1 MSVIDEVKQRTDIVE
16 VIGQYTSLTKS
27 GRTFRGLCPFHSE
40 KRPSFF
46 VYPDQQSWHCF
57 GACNTGGDVFSFIIK
72 KENMDFGEALRLLA
86 NRAGV
91 TLSARSEQETKG
103 KERLYQANQAAA
115 QYFHNLLLD
124 SPVAEKARRYLAK
137 RSVSPKTISD
147 FQLGFSPNSWE
158 ELKQHLMERGFT
170 EDELLTAG
178 LIVAGE
184 AGKTHDRFRN
194 HLMFPIVDAR
204 EHTTGFGARVLDD
217 SLPKYVNSP
226 QTPVFD
232 KSGTLYGINLA
243 RTAIRQ
249 QDLAIIVEGYMDTIT
264 AHQNGSQNVVASM
277 GTSLTAKQ
285 IDALKKLTRNVA
297 LALDADTAGKE
308 ATWRG
313 GELAT
318 ERSPED
324 LAPRRRIDPNK
335 PTPALNE
342 AEIGRY
348 PIVGTRVINENVL
361 DTNVIILP
369 EGKDADEVIKEDT
382 KLWQHLVGQAIPIID
397 YFFESVTAKLDLTTA
412 RDKSLAVDKLLPIV
426 AEIKDD
432 IRRDHYL
439 TKLGELVGASYH
451 SMEATLSRIKPDRRA
466 KETKQQAMERA
477 LRPITTSPVEEY
489 CLALLLQHPELNA
502 NCQSLS
508 PEYFESS
515 QNREIFATCQQV
527 EDWSS
532 LKERLDTAIH
542 EHLDSLMS
550 RSLPVTRVDRRWAEC
565 TLRLRETFLR
575 RLEARRKEV
584 LALEAQSGGSAA
596 ELAKLEEQG
605 IDTSIQLREVHT
617 QKSQMRSGAKGGGN
631 GLK

>member
-1 MSVIDEVKQRTDIVE
+1 MSVIDEVKQRIDIVE
-16 VIGQYTSLTKS
+16 VVGQYTSLTKS

-158 ELKQHLMERGFT
+158 ELKQHLMERDFT

-226 QTPVFD
+226 QTPIFD

-277 GTSLTAKQ
+277 GTSVTEKQ
-285 IDALKKLTRNVA
+285 VNAIKKLTRNTA
-297 LALDADTAGKE
+297 LALDADTAGEE
-308 ATWRG
+308 AMLRG
-313 GELAT
+313 ISYENILGT
-318 ERSPED
+318 EV
-324 LAPRRRIDPNK
+324 RII
-335 PTPALNE
+335 L
-342 AEIGRY
+342 
-348 PIVGTRVINENVL
+348 
-361 DTNVIILP
+361 LP
-369 EGKDADEVIKEDT
+369 EGKDPDEVIKEDAE
-382 KLWQHLVGQAIPIID
+382 LWQQLVAGARPVID
-397 YFFESVTAKLDLTTA
+397 YTFDTVIAKLDLTTA
-412 RDKSLAVDKLLPIV
+412 SDKSLAGDKLLPIIN
-426 AEIKDD
+426 EIKDPM
-432 IRRDHYL
+432 RKAHYRL
-439 TKLGELVGASYH
+439 KFARQFDVSEQDV
-451 SMEATLSRIKPDRRA
+451 EAALSRIKPDRRA
-466 KETKQQAMERA
+466 RETRPEAVARA
-477 LRPITTSPVEEY
+477 AQPLLSNPVEDY
-489 CLALLLQHPELNA
+489 CLALLLQHPELKA
-502 NCQSLS
+502 NYQSLS

-527 EDWSS
+527 EEWSS

-542 EHLDSLMS
+542 EHLNSLMS
-550 RSLPVTRVDRRWAEC
+550 RSLPVTRVDQRWAEC

-575 RLEARRKEV
+575 RLEAKRKEV